1 MARARNIKPG
11 LFKNELLAEQSI
23 FSRLLFIGLWTLADR
38 EGRMEDRPRRIKM
51 ELFPCDSEDI
61 EAGLASLSDNGFIV
75 RYEVNN
81 VKVIQIV
88 NFLKHQTPHGTEK
101 DSDLPDQTG
110 QLTIHPRDKN
120 GYVTGVKRTNNVNSG
135 ENNSHP
141 PLGNR
146 CTPVSERPDSPNPD
160 SLNPDLKTLSVSADG
175 ESSLEEKPVLLGN
188 GKAKHTQSA
197 IEILGFLNDRA
208 NRRFKPLAA
217 NLDLIAS
224 RLKEG
229 ATIPDCKAVIIR
241 KCKEWGGT
249 DMDQYLR
256 PATLFNKEKFAQ
268 YSGEVAK

>member
-1 MARARNIKPG
+1 MSKPDIWMPLFIGDYLSSTSRLTTEQHGAYLLLIMDYWKNGPPPNDDAILAHICRMTPSAWSNASSIIKGFFIISDSGLTHNRIDAELEAAKVKKNAARLKAAEAARARWDGHIPKDASSNATSNPQAMLGSCPLPSHLPLPSLQSKP
-11 LFKNELLAEQSI
+11 
-23 FSRLLFIGLWTLADR
+23 
-38 EGRMEDRPRRIKM
+38 
-51 ELFPCDSEDI
+51 
-61 EAGLASLSDNGFIV
+61 LSDNG
-75 RYEVNN
+75 EV
-81 VKVIQIV
+81 
-88 NFLKHQTPHGTEK
+88 
-101 DSDLPDQTG
+101 
-110 QLTIHPRDKN
+110 
-120 GYVTGVKRTNNVNSG
+120 
-135 ENNSHP
+135 
-141 PLGNR
+141 
-146 CTPVSERPDSPNPD
+146 
-160 SLNPDLKTLSVSADG
+160 
-175 ESSLEEKPVLLGN
+175 ESSLEAKPVLLGN

-249 DMDQYLR
+249 EMDQYLR

>member
-1 MARARNIKPG
+1 MHYYSFNIKDYH
-11 LFKNELLAEQSI
+11 LATAHLSLE
-23 FSRLLFIGLWTLADR
+23 
-38 EGRMEDRPRRIKM
+38 EDGCYRRILDMYYDTEGHLPSVEMLAKKIRAPKEM
-51 ELFPCDSEDI
+51 VLSILEEFFTELNGNYFNQRADSEI
-61 EAGLASLSDNGFIV
+61 EKYKMMSDGGKKGAEIRWAKTRLKAGDSPPIAPLS
-75 RYEVNN
+75 
-81 VKVIQIV
+81 
-88 NFLKHQTPHGTEK
+88 
-101 DSDLPDQTG
+101 
-110 QLTIHPRDKN
+110 
-120 GYVTGVKRTNNVNSG
+120 
-135 ENNSHP
+135 P
-141 PLGNR
+141 PL
-146 CTPVSERPDSPNPD
+146 TAPNANHYPLPT
-160 SLNPDLKTLSVSADG
+160 SHEPSKPLSASADVG
-175 ESSLEEKPVLLGN
+175 SSLEEKPVLLGN